1 MSNAIHDLLPFD
13 TVPTLVSLIHIQLH
27 RYPSRT
33 KTASSP
39 SPYVSCSIL
48 SFKSSPRPL
57 TSPLSSLRYIVSSH
71 LASASP
77 ASPHCG
83 LPPLTPPLNP
93 SPSHHHDNP
102 HPPPSPSASSANP
115 TNFPCNSSR
124 SCIPSHRLVRL
135 LRPNVSRNGSRRSC
149 FEMGGVFG
157 MSVSARCEGALALS
171 GSKERLEMWRP
182 RGIVKSGSLMPKYK

>member
-1 MSNAIHDLLPFD
+1 MISCLSIRFQH
-13 TVPTLVSLIHIQLH
+13 S
-27 RYPSRT
+27 YPSFTYSFTDTRPRT

-57 TSPLSSLRYIVSSH
+57 TSPLSSLRYIVSPRPRLG
-71 LASASP
+71 LA
-77 ASPHCG
+77 
-83 LPPLTPPLNP
+83 PLTHPLNP

-102 HPPPSPSASSANP
+102 RPPPSPSASSANP

-124 SCIPSHRLVRL
+124 SCIPSHRLIRL